1 MVHDASYLRIKTLQ
15 VSRTFDLSKTRVF
28 KNMTVS
34 LKGDNLW
41 LWTEYNGYDP
51 DVSTDNDGSTLR
63 RVDKGAYPRS
73 RAFILGFQFNF

>member
-1 MVHDASYLRIKTLQ
+1 
-15 VSRTFDLSKTRVF
+15 VSRTFDMSRTKVF

-51 DVSTDNDGSTLR
+51 DVSTDSDGSTLR

-73 RAFILGFQFNF
+73 RSFILGFQFNF